1 MMQNVAASAS
11 SRSPITVA
19 AGFLGAV
26 VVASLAVQLMRT
38 AAPVSV
44 DPAAVAPVTA
54 HQASLWQPLAQR

>member
-1 MMQNVAASAS
+1 
-11 SRSPITVA
+11 
-19 AGFLGAV
+19 
-26 VVASLAVQLMRT
+26 VASLAVQLART